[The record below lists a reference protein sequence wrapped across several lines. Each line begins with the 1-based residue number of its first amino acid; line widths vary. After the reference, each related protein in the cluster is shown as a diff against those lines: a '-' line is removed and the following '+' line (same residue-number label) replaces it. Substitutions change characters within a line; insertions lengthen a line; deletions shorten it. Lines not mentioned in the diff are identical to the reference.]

1 MATKPF
7 KYQEMFPLG
16 PDKTEY
22 YLLTS
27 DYVKVENWN
36 GHEMLV
42 VDPEALRVLTRQATH
57 DNAFMLR
64 REHNEMVAKI
74 LSDPEASENDKF
86 VALTMLRNAEVA
98 AMGQLPF
105 CQDTGTAVIH
115 ATKGQSVW
123 TGGHDEEYISHGVYD
138 TYTTDNLRY
147 SQNAPLNMYD
157 EVNTGCNLP
166 AQIDIHA
173 GDGDEYK
180 FLFVAKGGGSA
191 NKTYLYQETKALIN
205 PKTLIPFLVEK
216 MKTLGTAACP
226 PYHIAIVIGGTSAEK
241 NLEVVKKASV
251 KYLDE
256 LPDHGNELGHAFRDK
271 ELEKELL
278 EATRK
283 IGLGAQFGGKYFA
296 HDIRVIRLPRH
307 GASCPV
313 GLGVSCSADRNV
325 KAKINRE
332 GLWIERLDSNP
343 GELIP
348 EAYRREGEGDVVRI
362 DLNRPMDQIRTELSK
377 YPVSTRLSL
386 NGTIIVGRDIAHA
399 KIKERLDKGEPM
411 PQYLKD
417 HPIYY
422 AGPAKTPAGLPSGSF
437 GPTTAGRMDSYV
449 DQFQAAGGSM
459 VMIAKGN
466 RSQQVTDA
474 CHKHG
479 GFYLGSIGGPAA
491 ILAKNSIKK
500 VELLEYPELGM
511 EAIWK
516 IEVEDFPAFILVD
529 DKGNDFFTQIAEK
542 CKGCP
547 LTK

>member
-7 KYQEMFPLG
+7 RYQEMFPMSA
-16 PDKTEY
+16 DTTEY
-22 YLLTS
+22 YLLTP
-27 DYVKVENWN
+27 DYVKTENWN

-42 VDPEALRVLTRQATH
+42 VDPEALTVLARQATH

-74 LSDPEASENDKF
+74 LHDPEASENDKF

-98 AMGQLPF
+98 AKGQLPF
-105 CQDTGTAVIH
+105 CQDTGTAIIH
-115 ATKGQSVW
+115 GNKGQNVY
-123 TGGHDEEYISHGVYD
+123 TGGGDEERLSKGVYL
-138 TYTTDNLRY
+138 TYTEDNLRY
-147 SQNAPLNMYD
+147 SQNAPLTMFD

-166 AQIDIHA
+166 AQIDLHA
-173 GDGDEYK
+173 VDGNEYK

-191 NKTYLYQETKALIN
+191 NKTYLYQETKALLT
-205 PKTLIPFLVEK
+205 PEKLVPFLVEK
-216 MKTLGTAACP
+216 MKSLGTAACP
-226 PYHIAIVIGGTSAEK
+226 PYHIAFVIGGTSAEM
-241 NLEVVKKASV
+241 NLATVKKASV
-251 KYLDE
+251 KYYDN
-256 LPDHGNELGHAFRDK
+256 LPTKGNELGHAFRDV

-278 EATRK
+278 KAAQC
-283 IGLGAQFGGKYFA
+283 IGLGAQFGGKALA

-313 GLGVSCSADRNV
+313 GLGVSCSADRNI
-325 KAKINRE
+325 KAKINSK
-332 GLWIERLDSNP
+332 GLWIEKLDSNP

-348 EAYRREGEGDVVRI
+348 EEMRREGEGQVVKI
-362 DLNRPMDQIRTELSK
+362 DLNRPMPEILKELSK
-377 YPVSTRLSL
+377 YPVATRLSL

-399 KIKERLDKGEPM
+399 KIKERLDRGEPM
-411 PQYLKD
+411 PEYMQN

-422 AGPAKTPAGLPSGSF
+422 AGPAKTPAGMPSGSF

-449 DQFQAAGGSM
+449 DQFQSEGGSM

-491 ILAKNSIKK
+491 ILAQNSIKK
-500 VELLEYPELGM
+500 VECLEYPELGM

-529 DKGNDFFTQIAEK
+529 DKGNDFFQQIVQK
-542 CKGCP
+542 CNGCG
-547 LTK
+547 LK

>member
-7 KYQEMFPLG
+7 RYQEMFPMSA
-16 PDKTEY
+16 DTTEY

-27 DYVKVENWN
+27 DYVKTENWN

-42 VDPEALRVLTRQATH
+42 VDPEALTVLARQATH

-74 LSDPEASENDKF
+74 LHDPEASENDKF

-98 AMGQLPF
+98 AKGQLPF
-105 CQDTGTAVIH
+105 CQDTGTAIIH
-115 ATKGQSVW
+115 GNKGQNVY
-123 TGGHDEEYISHGVYD
+123 TGGGDEERLSKGVYL
-138 TYTTDNLRY
+138 TYTEDNLRY
-147 SQNAPLNMYD
+147 SQNAPLTMFD

-166 AQIDIHA
+166 AQIDLHA
-173 GDGDEYK
+173 VDGNEYK

-191 NKTYLYQETKALIN
+191 NKTYLYQETKALLT
-205 PKTLIPFLVEK
+205 PEKLVPFLVEK
-216 MKTLGTAACP
+216 MKSLGTAACP
-226 PYHIAIVIGGTSAEK
+226 PYHIAFVIGGTSAEM
-241 NLEVVKKASV
+241 NLATVKKASV
-251 KYLDE
+251 KYYDN
-256 LPDHGNELGHAFRDK
+256 LPTKGNELGHAFRDV
-271 ELEKELL
+271 ELEKQLL
-278 EATRK
+278 EEAQR

-313 GLGVSCSADRNV
+313 GLGVSCSADRNI
-325 KAKINRE
+325 KAKINSK
-332 GLWIERLDSNP
+332 GLWIEKLDSNP

-348 EAYRREGEGDVVRI
+348 KEMRREGEGQVVKI
-362 DLNRPMDQIRTELSK
+362 DLNRPMPEILKELSK
-377 YPVSTRLSL
+377 YPVATRLSL

-399 KIKERLDKGEPM
+399 KIKERLDRGEPM
-411 PQYLKD
+411 PEYMQS

-422 AGPAKTPAGLPSGSF
+422 AGPAKTPAGMPSGSF

-449 DQFQAAGGSM
+449 DQFQSEGGSM

-491 ILAKNSIKK
+491 ILAQNSIKK
-500 VELLEYPELGM
+500 VECLEYPELGM

-529 DKGNDFFTQIAEK
+529 DKGNDFFQQIVQK
-542 CKGCP
+542 CNGCG
-547 LTK
+547 LK